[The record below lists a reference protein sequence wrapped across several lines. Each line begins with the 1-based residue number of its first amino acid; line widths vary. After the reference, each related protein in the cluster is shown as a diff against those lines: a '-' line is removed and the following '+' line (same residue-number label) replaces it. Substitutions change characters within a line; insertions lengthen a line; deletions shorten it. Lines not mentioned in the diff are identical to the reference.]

1 MKEGFSGFGEVSE
14 GIGKGLLGSLEGFG
28 WDGFVGFW
36 KDFKCLRKG
45 FWGFGKGFED
55 IVKGFSGIVKGFPSD
70 GFKGFLHTKI

>member
-14 GIGKGLLGSLEGFG
+14 GIGKGLLGSVE
-28 WDGFVGFW
+28 GFVGFW

-55 IVKGFSGIVKGFPSD
+55 IVKGVSGIVKGFASD